1 MLDAH
6 EGSPAFC
13 ASFYY
18 SCIAIIYSFVPCL
31 FLRYVRVFFFEKTPG
46 VPLIINIF
54 GVYYLSFFFSSS
66 LSIPCNRFKFYL
78 FSLFLPL
85 FSSIS
90 LLGLQPISVVL
101 INSNIGLTA
110 FSILNNLF
118 FSLSLCILGHF
129 MFVWIKLLYN
139 ILFYL
144 AYCLYSNNRWS
155 ILYLAIL
162 YY

>member
-1 MLDAH
+1 MYFRLFDFYFYLC
-6 EGSPAFC
+6 FC
-13 ASFYY
+13 LILPLILWINRALRYFYY

-90 LLGLQPISVVL
+90 LLGLQPIYLVL
-101 INSNIGLTA
+101 INSNIGLIT
-110 FSILNNLF
+110 FSILNSLF
-118 FSLSLCILGHF
+118 FSLFSLILGRF
-129 MFVWIKLLYN
+129 TSVQVNLLYSTF
-139 ILFYL
+139 LCL
-144 AYCLYSNNRWS
+144 A
-155 ILYLAIL
+155 
-162 YY
+162 